1 METAKRQAQ
10 LLQLY
15 ILELKGCLKKVEE
28 LPVLQR
34 NALNVLQR
42 NPYIRSKAA
51 KLVLQEVSESM
62 QHCLDAQ
69 LVFLASMSR
78 LQLCDEAALKGVH
91 GASQIL
97 YDFQDE
103 ILRQEILHQLLLRE
117 RTVQNRLLQFMTV
130 SERLLSKVMEEDNI
144 SE

>member
-10 LLQLY
+10 LLHLY
-15 ILELKGCLKKVEE
+15 LLELKNTLKKMD
-28 LPVLQR
+28 
-34 NALNVLQR
+34 ALNVLQR

-69 LVFLASMSR
+69 LVFLASVSR
-78 LQLCDEAALKGVH
+78 LQLSDEAGLKGVR

-97 YDFQDE
+97 FDFAAGNSASAAVEGRNTAASLTAVFDG
-103 ILRQEILHQLLLRE
+103 
-117 RTVQNRLLQFMTV
+117 
-130 SERLLSKVMEEDNI
+130 K
-144 SE
+144 

>member
-34 NALNVLQR
+34 NPYLRTRAARLALQD
-42 NPYIRSKAA
+42 
-51 KLVLQEVSESM
+51 VSDSM

-103 ILRQEILHQLLLRE
+103 ILRQEILHQLLLKEETLQHRLQQFL
-117 RTVQNRLLQFMTV
+117 TVNEHLLH
-130 SERLLSKVMEEDNI
+130 KVLELPDQTRYEKQP
-144 SE
+144 

>member
-10 LLQLY
+10 LLHLY
-15 ILELKGCLKKVEE
+15 LLELK
-28 LPVLQR
+28 
-34 NALNVLQR
+34 NMDALNVLQR

-69 LVFLASMSR
+69 LVFLASVSR
-78 LQLCDEAALKGVH
+78 LQLSDEAGLKGVR

-97 YDFQDE
+97 FDFQDE
-103 ILRQEILHQLLLRE
+103 ILRQEILHQLLLKE
-117 RTVQNRLLQFMTV
+117 ETLQHRLQQFMTV
-130 SERLLSKVMEEDNI
+130 NEHLLHKVLELPDQTRYEKQP
-144 SE
+144 

>member
-34 NALNVLQR
+34 NPYLRTRAARLALQD
-42 NPYIRSKAA
+42 
-51 KLVLQEVSESM
+51 VSDSM

-91 GASQIL
+91 GARQIL

-130 SERLLSKVMEEDNI
+130 SECLLSKVMEEDNI

>member
-1 METAKRQAQ
+1 M
-10 LLQLY
+10 
-15 ILELKGCLKKVEE
+15 
-28 LPVLQR
+28 
-34 NALNVLQR
+34 LQR
-42 NPYIRSKAA
+42 NPYLRTRAA
-51 KLVLQEVSESM
+51 RLALQDVSDSM

-91 GASQIL
+91 GASQ
-97 YDFQDE
+97 DE

-130 SERLLSKVMEEDNI
+130 SECLLSKVMEEDNI

>member
-10 LLQLY
+10 LLHLY
-15 ILELKGCLKKVEE
+15 LLELKNTLKKVD
-28 LPVLQR
+28 
-34 NALNVLQR
+34 ALNVLQR

>member
-10 LLQLY
+10 LLHLY
-15 ILELKGCLKKVEE
+15 LLELKNTLKKVD
-28 LPVLQR
+28 
-34 NALNVLQR
+34 ALNVLQR

-69 LVFLASMSR
+69 LVFLASVSR
-78 LQLCDEAALKGVH
+78 LQLSDEAGLKGVR

-97 YDFQDE
+97 FDFQDE
-103 ILRQEILHQLLLRE
+103 ILRQEILHVEGRN
-117 RTVQNRLLQFMTV
+117 TAASFTAVYDG
-130 SERLLSKVMEEDNI
+130 K
-144 SE
+144 

>member
-10 LLQLY
+10 LLHLY
-15 ILELKGCLKKVEE
+15 LLELKNTLKKV
-28 LPVLQR
+28 

-69 LVFLASMSR
+69 LVFLASVSR
-78 LQLCDEAALKGVH
+78 LQLSDEAGLKACGEPVRFYLIFRMRFC
-91 GASQIL
+91 GRK
-97 YDFQDE
+97 FC
-103 ILRQEILHQLLLRE
+103 
-117 RTVQNRLLQFMTV
+117 
-130 SERLLSKVMEEDNI
+130 I
-144 SE
+144 SCC